1 MRGIGVDGRR
11 GEREGAT
18 YAAGRGKGAINV
30 EKADGVFHGTFS
42 KSRVHACRFGHDE
55 TVCGAD

>member
-1 MRGIGVDGRR
+1 MRDISVDGGR
-11 GEREGAT
+11 GGRERVT

-42 KSRVHACRFGHDE
+42 ESRVHACRFGHDE